1 MAGERA
7 VGLFGMLI
15 HDDVDYGI
23 FEKISNYQKKYDLNF
38 PHIFTG
44 KVIEPFFQEALSK
57 LEDSEKVDNLQ
68 IHKTENKYFGG
79 NVSIAGLLT
88 FGDLYD
94 KFQEL
99 KAQKRKIDSV
109 FITQSMLSRGGYDL
123 KGTHI
128 NEFRALTGVP
138 IFAVKARTGSI

>member
-1 MAGERA
+1 M
-7 VGLFGMLI
+7 M
-15 HDDVDYGI
+15 
-23 FEKISNYQKKYDLNF
+23 F

-44 KVIEPFFQEALSK
+44 KVIEPFFQEAITK
-57 LEDSEKVDNLQ
+57 LESSEKVDNLQ
-68 IHKTENKYFGG
+68 IHKVENKYFGG

-88 FGDLYD
+88 LGDLYD

-99 KAQKRKIDSV
+99 KAQKCKIDSI

-123 KGTHI
+123 RGIHI

-138 IFAVKARTGSI
+138 VFAIAFVVVRRKNEKKFRFNPYVGAGSFVFCFL